1 MICRE
6 IIPNELAQ
14 SSSSGDNAKIIVED
28 KRDGTGSSHWCRSS
42 CWSRGRW
49 CPATAAPVHSS
60 QTQPTGVSC
69 CHLPR
74 PATKTTPRRT
84 AGAARRGA
92 ARRGR
97 GARAGGRSVCSSR
110 AAAAASPSP
119 PRRRPDVAWRMRVWR
134 MDLSLLSCLLI
145 HQPLRDCSFICNL
158 KWWGRSS
165 LENMP
170 YMSTEVTDSI
180 IVY

>member
-119 PRRRPDVAWRMRVWR
+119 PRRRPDVAWRMR
-134 MDLSLLSCLLI
+134 SLACACLEDGS
-145 HQPLRDCSFICNL
+145 Q
-158 KWWGRSS
+158 S
-165 LENMP
+165 LVLLANPSAAARLQFYLQFEMVG
-170 YMSTEVTDSI
+170 TE
-180 IVY
+180 